1 MSNGEDAGKGA
12 GHERSGLKLYRLL
25 PLGFF
30 AALVLIFF
38 TQLRS
43 GIDPSVIP
51 SALVGKSA
59 PDFDLPAL
67 SGTNVPGL
75 KRADLAGHLTLV
87 NVFASWCVPCRQ
99 EHPLL
104 SALAADPRIRLVG
117 IDYKDQ
123 PGDASAFLGELGNP
137 YTAIGVDL
145 HGRTGIDWGVYG
157 VPETFLVGADGIIR
171 HKVIGPLSADVLAND
186 LEPAIA
192 AALKPA
198 G

>member
-12 GHERSGLKLYRLL
+12 GHERGGLKLYRLL